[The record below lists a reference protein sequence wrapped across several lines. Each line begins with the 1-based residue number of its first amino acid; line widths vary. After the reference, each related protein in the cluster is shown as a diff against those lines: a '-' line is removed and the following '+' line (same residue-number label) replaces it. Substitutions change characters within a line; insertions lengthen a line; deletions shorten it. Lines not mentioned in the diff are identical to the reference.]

1 MESKPRTRVVLLGAS
16 NLTLAFPLVVG
27 RLRACFPGPL
37 EILAAIG
44 HGRSY
49 GQSSRVLSR
58 ELPGIDACGLWDAL
72 ARGDRGEPR
81 ETVALLTDLGNDV
94 VYGSEVDAI
103 AGWIDAS
110 LARLANVGARTAIV
124 RMPLEVVEG
133 IAPLRFRIARG
144 IIFPGRTIDLATVQS
159 RVRNLDERVLA
170 IARARAASVVDQRG
184 DWYGFDPIHI
194 RRSRRAEAWKT
205 LLAGLLPVERQGFDG
220 LPGALPPAD
229 RARLRRARPQW
240 RRLLG
245 REQRRSQPSAE
256 LLDGTTIALY

>member
-1 MESKPRTRVVLLGAS
+1 VESKPRTRVVLLGAS

-58 ELPGIDACGLWDAL
+58 ELPGIGACGLWDAL
-72 ARGDRGEPR
+72 AQGDRGEPR

-124 RMPLEVVEG
+124 RDP
-133 IAPLRFRIARG
+133 
-144 IIFPGRTIDLATVQS
+144 
-159 RVRNLDERVLA
+159 LDERVLA